1 MWLVG
6 VFFELYVFE
15 IWNAVSGISMPWF
28 HMISLRLCP
37 GGSFSIPWIFQGARV
52 SDDPR
57 ERDLQISCEP
67 GRCVGSQNLR
77 EMIGRCDIFWSRCQ
91 LVGLLSSLLVMF
103 FSVFSSIFCSMKGL
117 LTRSLLRITNHQ
129 HQPLLSRWL
138 KLESATGAS
147 TGNFQNIQN
156 ATNWCCRGANHSR
169 WIENLLQLGWAVQG
183 SIQPHPCENSLPFK
197 ARFNAWLGVVCVIEL
212 FWCPPVSFYFLS
224 KHILMITFSW
234 SVINVTTESCLQLHQ

>member
-15 IWNAVSGISMPWF
+15 ILKSSVRDKHA
-28 HMISLRLCP
+28 MISHDFFAFT
-37 GGSFSIPWIFQGARV
+37 SWWQFFQMKDFPWIFQGARV

-103 FSVFSSIFCSMKGL
+103 FSVFSIIFCSMKGL

-129 HQPLLSRWL
+129 HQHYLAVDWSWNEWLAHPHVIFKTFKTRQTVGRVQIISGESKVCYNSREL
-138 KLESATGAS
+138 FKDQS
-147 TGNFQNIQN
+147 
-156 ATNWCCRGANHSR
+156 
-169 WIENLLQLGWAVQG
+169 NLIRAKILF
-183 SIQPHPCENSLPFK
+183 PFK
-197 ARFNAWLGVVCVIEL
+197 ARLNAWL
-212 FWCPPVSFYFLS
+212 VSFA
-224 KHILMITFSW
+224 W
-234 SVINVTTESCLQLHQ
+234 

>member
-1 MWLVG
+1 MSIYMWYHVISWR
-6 VFFELYVFE
+6 VFWIICVRNLKRSVRDKH
-15 IWNAVSGISMPWF
+15 A
-28 HMISLRLCP
+28 MISHDFFAFT
-37 GGSFSIPWIFQGARV
+37 SWWQFFQMKDFSWIFQGARV

-103 FSVFSSIFCSMKGL
+103 FSVFSIIFCSMKGL

-138 KLESATGAS
+138 KLEWVTGAS
-147 TGNFQNIQN
+147 TRNFQNIQN
-156 ATNWCCRGANHSR
+156 ATKCRPCANHIR
-169 WIENLLQLGWAVQG
+169 WIESLLQLAWAVQG

-197 ARFNAWLGVVCVIEL
+197 ARLNAWLGVVCVIEL
-212 FWCPPVSFYFLS
+212 FWCPPVSFYFL
-224 KHILMITFSW
+224 
-234 SVINVTTESCLQLHQ
+234 